1 MVSPAGAASTVTV
14 PFLFLFSGSTVANLP
29 TLVNVKLNVCPGVN
43 GGDVNGQVAQT
54 TWWFTVSLFVQVTV
68 SPVWTVTAAG
78 TKPSLLMSTVTVF
91 AGAGAA
97 SSRPTAPTTR
107 ITLFIRSIPSPG
119 SGLAAVADSDRV
131 APRIQ
136 VARSRLV
143 RGHVH
148 PIRERSLAMRSFE
161 DPTRKR
167 TELQLQHRHPLAE
180 RRASLQEDRPAGKRP
195 RPGELCVEPG
205 GGRPR
210 QSQLRTDLDGHGLA
224 RCRLPFRRVIRQE
237 NGRRCVG
244 ERAAGTGHQRRDLLD
259 RRSIGLREDQHGL
272 VRLAV
277 RDGPR
282 DRRLLAVEDDRGT
295 DAERHGRGW
304 PLDRDGAG
312 ERRMESVVVAD
323 RPGRVEREGVRLAGP
338 HDRRREGAVVGDELV
353 IHVVGVRP
361 LDHVALVDRQGL
373 RTEPVRGD

>member
-91 AGAGAA
+91 AGADAA

-210 QSQLRTDLDGHGLA
+210 QREPRANLDGKSLA
-224 RCRLPFRRVIRQE
+224 RRRLPLRRIDRQDRRRRRV
-237 NGRRCVG
+237 G
-244 ERAAGTGHQRRDLLD
+244 EDAAGVGHQRRDLLC
-259 RRSIGLREDQHGL
+259 RRPVRLREDQHGL
-272 VRLAV
+272 AGLGH

-282 DRRLLAVEDDRGT
+282 NRRLIAVRDDWN
-295 DAERHGRGW
+295 A
-304 PLDRDGAG
+304 DRSGHLRRRPFDGDRARK
-312 ERRMESVVVAD
+312 RRMQGVVVVELS
-323 RPGRVEREGVRLAGP
+323 GRVERERVRLAGP

-353 IHVVGVRP
+353 I
-361 LDHVALVDRQGL
+361 
-373 RTEPVRGD
+373 